1 VEVTVEDVPAADPT
15 PWEEQAVSLGRVAP
29 ADREHPARIVLYRRP
44 IETRCEDDADLGLL
58 VRQVL
63 ADQVGSLLGLPPED
77 VDPDAWGE

>member
-1 VEVTVEDVPAADPT
+1 
-15 PWEEQAVSLGRVAP
+15 
-29 ADREHPARIVLYRRP
+29 
-44 IETRCEDDADLGLL
+44 L